1 VIDLCLTRE
10 QTEKKRKKR
19 KQEKETEGSRNTKK
33 KKSLAKLKDLFVISS
48 TTLMKPERT
57 KGGDNTG

>member
-1 VIDLCLTRE
+1 VFD
-10 QTEKKRKKR
+10 KRTNRKEEKKR

-33 KKSLAKLKDLFVISS
+33 KKSLGELRDLFVISS
-48 TTLMKPERT
+48 TTLKKPERT